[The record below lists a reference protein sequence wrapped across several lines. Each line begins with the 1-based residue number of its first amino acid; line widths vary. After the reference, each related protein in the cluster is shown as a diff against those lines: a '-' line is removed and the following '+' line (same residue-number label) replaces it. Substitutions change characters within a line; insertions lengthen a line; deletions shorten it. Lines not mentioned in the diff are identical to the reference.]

1 MLIYNLNM
9 DYFLL
14 LTILLVTLV
23 SLYFFTNFLRQPA
36 NPQAPIR

>member
-23 SLYFFTNFLRQPA
+23 SLYFFTNFLR
-36 NPQAPIR
+36 

>member
-1 MLIYNLNM
+1 MFIYNLNM

-23 SLYFFTNFLRQPA
+23 SLYFFTNFLR
-36 NPQAPIR
+36 

>member
-1 MLIYNLNM
+1 M
-9 DYFLL
+9 DYSLV

-36 NPQAPIR
+36 NPLAPIR